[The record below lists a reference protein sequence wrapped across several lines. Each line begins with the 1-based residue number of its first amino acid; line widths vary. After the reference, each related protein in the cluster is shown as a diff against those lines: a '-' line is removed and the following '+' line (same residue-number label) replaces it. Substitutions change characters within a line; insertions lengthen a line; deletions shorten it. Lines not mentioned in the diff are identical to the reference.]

1 MNQRIIYSNASGG
14 VSVVIP
20 APESG
25 LSIDEIAEKDVP
37 KGTPYSIVDISTI
50 PDDRTFRNAWEKQ
63 INSIKINQSKAQ
75 DIKKNLIRVERDK
88 RLSLLDI
95 EFIKALESGD
105 MPSQNQIKLQKTKLR
120 DAPQSPKIT
129 AAKTLDELKALT
141 LDDLL

>member
-25 LSIDEIAEKDVP
+25 LSIDEIAAKDVP
-37 KGTPYSIVDISTI
+37 NGTPYSIVDISTI

-105 MPSQNQIKLQKTKLR
+105 MSSQN
-120 DAPQSPKIT
+120 
-129 AAKTLDELKALT
+129 
-141 LDDLL
+141 